1 MERPVELAPDVLRRL
16 LYGATRRGM
25 LLMPMTPQPVVEDRE
40 RRLLA
45 GALLELGRL
54 FDVGTMG
61 DPVELL
67 DAAFR
72 DGVLPELRCPYG
84 RGGDVLW
91 CREPHVLIDGR
102 WQYSN
107 RDARKGDGLVWAP
120 AVRMP
125 RHAARVVL
133 KIDDVGIAR
142 DESGRF
148 VWRIEVEV
156 RR

>member
-1 MERPVELAPDVLRRL
+1 MERPVELAPDVLREL
-16 LYGATRRGM
+16 LCAGVRRGV

-54 FDVGTMG
+54 FDIGTMD

-72 DGVLPELRCPYG
+72 DGVLPELRCPHG
-84 RGGDVLW
+84 RPGDVLW
-91 CREPHVLIDGR
+91 CREPHALIDGQWR
-102 WQYSN
+102 YSG
-107 RDARKGDGLVWAP
+107 RDARKGDAVVWAP

-125 RHAARVVL
+125 RHAARGVL
-133 KIDDVGIAR
+133 NIDDVGIAR